1 MGKYKY
7 AIKSEIRWLKED
19 IRITEDCI
27 SGKEKS
33 QYSKT
38 ELELRKIW
46 AIDELARLNIL
57 MDGYDG
63 YVKSKKET

>member
-7 AIKSEIRWLKED
+7 AIEYEILWLKED

-27 SGKEKS
+27 SGKEETQS
-33 QYSKT
+33 SKT

-46 AIDELARLNIL
+46 ATNELARLNIL
-57 MDGYDG
+57 MDEYE
-63 YVKSKKET
+63 KNKKEK